1 MTPAE
6 YMAIG
11 AVIVGAIETIIALL
25 PIKPNSQ
32 VELAIAFAKMLLAPY
47 RRG

>member
-11 AVIVGAIETIIALL
+11 AVVVGALETIIAML
-25 PIKPNSQ
+25 PIKPNSTI
-32 VELAIAFAKMLLAPY
+32 ELVMAILRAVF
-47 RRG
+47 RGK

>member
-1 MTPAE
+1 MTPTE

-32 VELAIAFAKMLLAPY
+32 VELIILLVKAVFAPY